1 MFGIGYGWI
10 FQHANKVVD
19 GNATLAQQLLAAVD
33 MPANGSYIDVSSAK
47 YVYILARLGVI
58 HASDAV
64 VLTPKCSD
72 AVDGTLDS
80 ILDRDGDAWGA
91 HTIAA
96 DDDEEWIAWA
106 LEVESLPLDHHFLS
120 VDVSGTT
127 ANGSYG
133 MIMFFLS
140 EQDVPVTQ
148 TTAVL
153 PTTSQYWL
161 GGGQAQDA

>member
-1 MFGIGYGWI
+1 MYGGVG
-10 FQHANKVVD
+10 QHNRYVAD

-33 MPANGSYIDVSSAK
+33 HPASGSYFDASPYKWVQIR
-47 YVYILARLGVI
+47 ARLGVI

-72 AVDGTLDS
+72 ANNGTLDD
-80 ILDRDGDAWGA
+80 IDDRAGTAWGA

-96 DDDEEWIAWA
+96 DDDEEWIEWF
-106 LEVESLPLDHHFLS
+106 LEVESLKEDHFFIAI
-120 VDVSGTT
+120 DVSGTT

-133 MIMFFLS
+133 LIFIDGIAMDM
-140 EQDVPVTQ
+140 PVTQ

-153 PTTSQYWL
+153 PAASQYWL
-161 GGGQAQDA
+161 GGGVSEST